1 MSQVTGGTSAY
12 KIRILVRKITVVV
25 VACIVAYTKAS
36 LFSDLVLV
44 SIVCPEPDTYSLVL
58 DFIKMLAGGRCVEGG
73 GVKKGGLWSW
83 GCGRC
88 AQVNKLCQV
97 FKDESVLHDWSDAI

>member
-73 GVKKGGLWSW
+73 GREERWAMVVGMWPMCSGKQIVPS
-83 GCGRC
+83 
-88 AQVNKLCQV
+88 
-97 FKDESVLHDWSDAI
+97 I